1 MISSPQFND
10 SHKMILKR
18 VPTSP
23 WKGFGFELQE
33 IRITYVWYSKITKR
47 SASTLTVNFN
57 CGVIIF
63 VLSLLDGLMI
73 RKRYLRKLQGYF
85 FLKKSNYNIKKKLN

>member
-23 WKGFGFELQE
+23 WKGFGFELQDM
-33 IRITYVWYSKITKR
+33 RITYGTQ
-47 SASTLTVNFN
+47 
-57 CGVIIF
+57 
-63 VLSLLDGLMI
+63 
-73 RKRYLRKLQGYF
+73 KLQKDRP
-85 FLKKSNYNIKKKLN
+85 LL

>member
-47 SASTLTVNFN
+47 SASTLTLNFN
-57 CGVIIF
+57 CGVIICLEF
-63 VLSLLDGLMI
+63 VGWLNDPKKIFKKITGS
-73 RKRYLRKLQGYF
+73 F
-85 FLKKSNYNIKKKLN
+85 FLKKIK